1 MRPLLRLLIVIAVP
15 VILIVGA
22 VRILTGPWFPAWE
35 YRRSAFPDDP
45 YGLEREERLRLA
57 KASIAFLNLPR
68 DLDRLRVLRLPNGE
82 RAYDE
87 RELSHM
93 DDVKRVY
100 DRITWGALV
109 ALVVAL
115 ACGWVLYRQ
124 AGGAAMWG
132 ALSDGGLVTLMLLFT
147 LGLWMLLSW
156 EDFFTALHRV
166 FFEGESWVFAYS
178 DTLIRLFPMRFWQDA
193 GIYVTTLVAGSAF
206 LLALVGR
213 MMSRRLLR
221 EKAVPAPAP
230 APDL

>member
-22 VRILTGPWFPAWE
+22 VRILTGPWFPVWE
-35 YRRSAFPDDP
+35 YRRPGFPDDA

-68 DLDRLRVLRLPNGE
+68 DLDRLRVLRLPDGD
-82 RAYDE
+82 RAYNE

-93 DDVKRVY
+93 DDVKQVY
-100 DRITWGALV
+100 DRITLAALV

-115 ACGWVLYRQ
+115 VSGWLLYRR
-124 AGGAAMWG
+124 AGGAAVWG

-147 LGLWMLLSW
+147 LGIWMLLSW
-156 EDFFTALHRV
+156 EAFFTALHRL
-166 FFEGESWVFAYS
+166 FFEGESWIFSYS

-193 GIYVTTLVAGSAF
+193 GIYVTILVAGSAF
-206 LLALVGR
+206 LIALVGR

-221 EKAVPAPAP
+221 ERAVPDPA
-230 APDL
+230 L